1 MSNTTQQ
8 LDQFRQFALSRL
20 STSGCELSIDELYD
34 EWRRENP
41 APEEMAQNEKAI
53 AASLR
58 DLDQGV
64 SRKPAADFVRQFKSK
79 LLPE

>member
-8 LDQFRQFALSRL
+8 LDQFRQFALTRL
-20 STSGCELSIDELYD
+20 NSSGCELSIDELYD

-41 APEEMAQNEKAI
+41 APEEIAQNAKAI

-64 SRKPAADFVRQFKSK
+64 PRKPAAEFVRQFKSK

>member
-1 MSNTTQQ
+1 MINTTQQ
-8 LDQFRQFALSRL
+8 LDLFRQFALTRL
-20 STSGCELSIDELYD
+20 NSSGCELSIDELYD

-41 APEEMAQNEKAI
+41 APEEIAQNEKAI

-64 SRKPAADFVRQFKSK
+64 QGKTAAEFLRQFKSK